1 MANFFAGYKLNPFCL
16 KNRSFLKLFLK
27 MFHMKHF
34 YCQQEKIVSRET
46 FIVLMFHVKQ
56 KKKPVMTSFFSNY
69 PFNLTDFNGKTMI
82 LSRFSPFLRR
92 QRGTFLPKTLSKS
105 QFRLQSIPKRQLNCV
120 P

>member
-1 MANFFAGYKLNPFCL
+1 MAIFFAGYKLNPFCL

-56 KKKPVMTSFFSNY
+56 KKKPVMTSFFQ
-69 PFNLTDFNGKTMI
+69 I
-82 LSRFSPFLRR
+82 IH
-92 QRGTFLPKTLSKS
+92 
-105 QFRLQSIPKRQLNCV
+105 SI
-120 P
+120 